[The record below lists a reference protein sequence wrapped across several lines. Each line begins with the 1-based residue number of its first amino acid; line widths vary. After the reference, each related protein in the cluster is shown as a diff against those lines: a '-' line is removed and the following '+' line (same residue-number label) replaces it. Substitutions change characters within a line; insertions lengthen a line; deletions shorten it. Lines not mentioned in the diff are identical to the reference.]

1 MQTTPGPH
9 EGLGLDYYAWCTSP
23 LRRYVDLVNQWQ
35 LLALIRGE
43 AAPFQRDEALMAT
56 VYDFD
61 ATYSSYAEFQTRMER
76 YWTLRWLE
84 QEGIRVATAEVVRD
98 NLLRFERAPLYVR
111 LPGMPSLPPGE
122 RVQLTVESIDL
133 LEAEVRCSLASAAA
147 DEKTP

>member
-1 MQTTPGPH
+1 M
-9 EGLGLDYYAWCTSP
+9 
-23 LRRYVDLVNQWQ
+23 
-35 LLALIRGE
+35 
-43 AAPFQRDEALMAT
+43 
-56 VYDFD
+56 
-61 ATYSSYAEFQTRMER
+61 
-76 YWTLRWLE
+76 
-84 QEGIRVATAEVVRD
+84 RD